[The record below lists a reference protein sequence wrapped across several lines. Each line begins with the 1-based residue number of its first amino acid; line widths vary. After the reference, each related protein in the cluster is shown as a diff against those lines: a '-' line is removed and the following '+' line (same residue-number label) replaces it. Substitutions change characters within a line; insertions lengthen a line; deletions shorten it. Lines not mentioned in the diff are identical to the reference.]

1 MIKVFDSI
9 NAERFTK
16 IEELLDKI
24 TFPVHS
30 VNNRSGF
37 PKHRSFV
44 IGLTKHRCYKYVMPA
59 RLNDIY
65 PELLDELFKL
75 GDEIC
80 PFNFTSV
87 YVNKNVVSPKHKDI
101 NNIGESLIVSVGNYT
116 GCNLVIDNK
125 IYDARYRPIIFNGSE
140 LEHYNTANLIGTKYS
155 LIFYSVSNY
164 NRVHH
169 VKSTK
174 RSKR

>member
-1 MIKVFDSI
+1 MIEVLQTIHQD
-9 NAERFTK
+9 RFSK
-16 IEELLDKI
+16 IEELLNNI

-30 VNNRSGF
+30 VNNRAGF

-44 IGLTKHRCYKYVMPA
+44 IGLTKHRCHRYVMPA

-87 YVNKNVVSPKHKDI
+87 YVNKNVVSPKHKDS
-101 NNIGESLIVSVGNYT
+101 NNIGESLIVSLGNYT

-125 IYDARYRPIIFNGSE
+125 IYDAKYTPIIFNGAE
-140 LEHYNTANLIGTKYS
+140 LEHYNINNLVGTKYS
-155 LIFYSVSNY
+155 LIFYTVLN
-164 NRVHH
+164 
-169 VKSTK
+169 
-174 RSKR
+174 